1 MKLLVCVVARQDNL
15 CGVIRNTILIFLL
28 CIASGCQF
36 YRNVIVSKE
45 GQVFPWHANRD
56 NSEYQKSWAAERAEW
71 EINDAGTR
79 FRAGQIDRATYN
91 RIRKQHGLPA
101 ED

>member
-1 MKLLVCVVARQDNL
+1 MKLLVCVIARQDNL
-15 CGVIRNTILIFLL
+15 YGVIRNTILVFLL
-28 CIASGCQF
+28 CIVSGCQF

-45 GQVFPWHANRD
+45 GQVFPWHVNRD
-56 NSEYQKSWAAERAEW
+56 NSEYQNSWAAEKAKW